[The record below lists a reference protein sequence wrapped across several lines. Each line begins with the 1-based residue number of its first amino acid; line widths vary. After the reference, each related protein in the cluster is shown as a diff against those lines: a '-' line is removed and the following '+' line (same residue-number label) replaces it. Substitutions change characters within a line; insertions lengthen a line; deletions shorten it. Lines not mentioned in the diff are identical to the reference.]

1 MAKILSYTKQNTWID
16 RLTGATKLAFFLVW
30 SIVSM
35 VTYDT
40 RVLLVMFVL
49 SLIIFKAAKINYKQV
64 ATVFKFILFF
74 LILNVLFIFIFSPYQ
89 GCSIYHSKT
98 VLFHLIGY
106 YSITLEQLFYEANVI
121 LKYFTVAPAVLMF
134 VLTTHPSEFASSLN
148 RIKVSPSVSYAVSL
162 ALRYIPDVQRDYGT
176 IKNAQQ
182 ARGIEMSKKAHLT
195 ARVKRMAAIIFPL
208 IFTSMDRIDVVSTAM
223 ELRGFG
229 KQKKRT
235 WYSARPLTRNDYLVL
250 LFLSVFTILA
260 LVITFSNGSRFYN
273 PFN

>member
-1 MAKILSYTKQNTWID
+1 MARILSYTKQDTWID

-49 SLIIFKAAKINYKQV
+49 SLIIFKLAKISYHQV

-98 VLFHLIGY
+98 VLLHLAGNY
-106 YSITLEQLFYEANVI
+106 AITAEQLFYEANVV

-148 RIKVSPSVSYAVSL
+148 RIKVSPSVSYSVSL
-162 ALRYIPDVQRDYGT
+162 ALRYIPDVQRDYST

-182 ARGIEMSKKAHLT
+182 ARGIEMSKKASLGT
-195 ARVKRMAAIIFPL
+195 RVKRMAAIIFPL

-235 WYSARPLTRNDYLVL
+235 WYSARALTRNDYLVL
-250 LFLSVFTILA
+250 IFLVIFTIA
-260 LVITFSNGSRFYN
+260 AMVITFSNGSRFYN
-273 PFN
+273 PF